1 MWFAQT
7 DLETTTQMV
16 TMTNDEATS
25 ILGLAF
31 GVFVWSMIWLVI
43 SIIAIIA
50 LWRIFSKAGE
60 AGWKAIIP
68 IYNYYVLLKIVGRP
82 GWWLLLLLIPFV
94 NIIVYLLV
102 SVDLAKSFGKSEVF
116 GVVAIWL
123 FSIIGYMILGFGE
136 SKYVGPASGDSASTA
151 SA

>member
-7 DLETTTQMV
+7 DIETTTQMV
-16 TMTNDEATS
+16 TMTNDEAAN

-31 GVFVWSMIWLVI
+31 GVFVWSMISLVI